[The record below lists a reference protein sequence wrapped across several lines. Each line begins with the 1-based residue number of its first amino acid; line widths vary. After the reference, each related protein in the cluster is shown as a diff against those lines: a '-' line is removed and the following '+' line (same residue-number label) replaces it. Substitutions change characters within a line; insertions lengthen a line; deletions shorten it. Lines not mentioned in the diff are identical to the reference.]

1 MITTIDLER
10 KNEMKKSV
18 RILLIAL
25 CFTMLL
31 SAIGVFSFAEG
42 ETKQGW
48 TYDEVVDENGAPVLD
63 EDGNK
68 VLKERYYVDGVALT
82 GGPHTIGAYQYM
94 FADDGEYI
102 GMYDSYKNVGTPGVM
117 DTDAFK
123 TAVAA
128 RNPVLRATASPG
140 SRKSSLFPHFSRNRR
155 RREIRSSRS

>member
-42 ETKQGW
+42 ESKLGW
-48 TYDEVVDENGAPVLD
+48 TYDEGVDENGAPVLD

-68 VLKERYYVDGVALT
+68 VL
-82 GGPHTIGAYQYM
+82 
-94 FADDGEYI
+94 
-102 GMYDSYKNVGTPGVM
+102 
-117 DTDAFK
+117 
-123 TAVAA
+123 
-128 RNPVLRATASPG
+128 
-140 SRKSSLFPHFSRNRR
+140 
-155 RREIRSSRS
+155 